1 MKNEATPQNTQHKN
15 RHYLFTPLITT
26 TAIPVIIGRRK
37 KTETAQEKTPKT
49 NPKPKGLTITKY
61 DLSDNVV
68 KFFAT
73 QGFLKKASVILKE
86 IPILEI
92 KNIESFGNELNATWK
107 GIVYSF
113 VFKQKSES
121 FRPLQDQIQGLL
133 EEQQH
138 TIESNEKF
146 NLRNSSLTGTINTSI
161 GIVDICFD
169 ILIRLH
175 EKRVDWTLL
184 ESYANS
190 LGDSLNLK
198 AQTLPPFNLNFAKVS
213 AAIKKQVPQ
222 ETAKEVYNILK
233 SIYAYFEGLKPDDD
247 LKENSLR
254 LQNANAVIL
263 AYYTLNDLL
272 LGKVIGETDIIKE
285 SLALKSVLLGL
296 ANQSNVKV
304 NFDELNESLGRLDFK
319 ADSENVVE
327 HTRAIFKEPLK
338 QP

>member
-1 MKNEATPQNTQHKN
+1 MKNEATLQNTRHKN

-26 TAIPVIIGRRK
+26 TTIPVLIGRRR

-49 NPKPKGLTITKY
+49 NPKPKGLAVTKY
-61 DLSDNVV
+61 ELSDNVV

-73 QGFLKKASVILKE
+73 KGFLKRASVILKE

-92 KNIESFGNELNATWK
+92 TTIESFGNELNVTWK
-107 GIVYSF
+107 GIIYSF

-133 EEQQH
+133 EEQHH
-138 TIESNEKF
+138 TIESNEKS
-146 NLRNSSLTGTINTSI
+146 NLRNSSLTGAINNSI
-161 GIVDICFD
+161 GIVDISFD

-175 EKRVDWTLL
+175 EKRVNWTLL

-190 LGDSLNLK
+190 LEASLNLE
-198 AQTLPPFNLNFAKVS
+198 AQTLPPFNLNFANVS
-213 AAIKKQVPQ
+213 AAIKKQVPK
-222 ETAKEVYNILK
+222 ETAKEAYNILK
-233 SIYAYFEGLKPDDD
+233 SIYGYFEGLKQDDD
-247 LKENSLR
+247 LKENSLS

-272 LGKVIGETDIIKE
+272 LGKVIGEQDNIKE

-338 QP
+338 QL